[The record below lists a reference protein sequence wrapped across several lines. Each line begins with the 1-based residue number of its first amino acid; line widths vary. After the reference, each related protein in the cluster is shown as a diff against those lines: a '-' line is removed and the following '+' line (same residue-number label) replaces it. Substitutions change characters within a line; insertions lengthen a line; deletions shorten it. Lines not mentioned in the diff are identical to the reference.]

1 MLNSQLWGEL
11 QLVVVRKGLQP
22 VTLSLFGFPTCL
34 LFPVIA
40 ICVSVLLE
48 YSMPEF
54 ELNVYSF
61 GGHSPLLCDIFCFSK
76 VFDLPPTAA
85 KVKMKFSGTPR
96 TPAKDF
102 VLCTPINEMQP

>member
-22 VTLSLFGFPTCL
+22 VTLSLCRFPTRL

-40 ICVSVLLE
+40 ICMSTLLE

-54 ELNVYSF
+54 ELNVQGF
-61 GGHSPLLCDIFCFSK
+61 IELFFEVLPLLCH
-76 VFDLPPTAA
+76 LLAP
-85 KVKMKFSGTPR
+85 M
-96 TPAKDF
+96 
-102 VLCTPINEMQP
+102 LHQ

>member
-1 MLNSQLWGEL
+1 VLNSQLWGEL

-22 VTLSLFGFPTCL
+22 VTLSLYRFPTRL

-54 ELNVYSF
+54 ELNVQGFILTSTHKSLRAC
-61 GGHSPLLCDIFCFSK
+61 G
-76 VFDLPPTAA
+76 
-85 KVKMKFSGTPR
+85 PR
-96 TPAKDF
+96 EKKEARDTLALPAKGSA
-102 VLCTPINEMQP
+102 LCTPGYEWMSDL

>member
-1 MLNSQLWGEL
+1 MSEFHLVCQVTVTSRGCLPTEDTFVLNSQLWGEL

-54 ELNVYSF
+54 ELNV
-61 GGHSPLLCDIFCFSK
+61 
-76 VFDLPPTAA
+76 
-85 KVKMKFSGTPR
+85 
-96 TPAKDF
+96 
-102 VLCTPINEMQP
+102 